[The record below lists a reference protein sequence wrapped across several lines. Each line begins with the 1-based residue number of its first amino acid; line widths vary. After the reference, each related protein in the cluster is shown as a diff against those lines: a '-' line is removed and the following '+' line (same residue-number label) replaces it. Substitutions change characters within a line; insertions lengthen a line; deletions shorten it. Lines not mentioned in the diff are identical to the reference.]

1 MLIHKHN
8 NGQKKLNTKEHKLF
22 KSIYLYW
29 AHLCMKCSLG
39 ISNFLDE
46 ISSLSHSFILANILL
61 CICACVCHIIFI
73 CSSVD
78 GHLDCFHT
86 LAIVN
91 NAAVNTGMH
100 VALQITILILTVLS
114 FLLFLTVL
122 SSNCTF
128 LNTIVCLL

>member
-1 MLIHKHN
+1 M
-8 NGQKKLNTKEHKLF
+8 
-22 KSIYLYW
+22 
-29 AHLCMKCSLG
+29 
-39 ISNFLDE
+39 ISYSVCL
-46 ISSLSHSFILANILL
+46 SLSDLLHLSENPPSPSMLLQMQKAHSFILANILL

-91 NAAVNTGMH
+91 NAAVNTRMH

-114 FLLFLTVL
+114 FLLLLTVL